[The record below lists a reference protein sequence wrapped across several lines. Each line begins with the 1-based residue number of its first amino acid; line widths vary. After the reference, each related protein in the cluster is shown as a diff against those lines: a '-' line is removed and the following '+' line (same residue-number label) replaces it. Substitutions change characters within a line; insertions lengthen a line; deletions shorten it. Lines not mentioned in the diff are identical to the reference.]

1 MYIIIYE
8 YIHGNIHNIKDSVGY
23 LVMICNKW
31 LLKGDRD
38 RDRRGDDRRARAQAG
53 DGRLFGQGYQ

>member
-1 MYIIIYE
+1 
-8 YIHGNIHNIKDSVGY
+8 
-23 LVMICNKW
+23 MICNKW

-53 DGRLFGQGYQ
+53 DGRLFGEGYQ